1 MPEELF
7 TQKSTR
13 LPPLSQCFWRKTTEH
28 DTAKP
33 VLQGHH
39 ELSPLPHKPRI
50 SSVLLMQLK
59 ALLSE
64 NTHLKTA
71 TGA

>member
-7 TQKSTR
+7 PQKSTQ
-13 LPPLSQCFWRKTTEH
+13 LPPLRQCLWRETTEH
-28 DTAKP
+28 DIAKP
-33 VLQGHH
+33 VLQGRH

-59 ALLSE
+59 ALP
-64 NTHLKTA
+64 
-71 TGA
+71 